1 LCPHPTTHPDFL
13 SVERCC
19 FTQETQARV
28 VWIINLY
35 PSLSTVLVA
44 DGGFKPQARVFL
56 AHLRTKPD
64 DTTVIRDELPAL
76 GENEIRMNVDK
87 VGLSANNRWTR
98 I

>member
-1 LCPHPTTHPDFL
+1 M
-13 SVERCC
+13 
-19 FTQETQARV
+19 
-28 VWIINLY
+28 
-35 PSLSTVLVA
+35 
-44 DGGFKPQARVFL
+44 FL
-56 AHLRTKPD
+56 AHSRTKPD